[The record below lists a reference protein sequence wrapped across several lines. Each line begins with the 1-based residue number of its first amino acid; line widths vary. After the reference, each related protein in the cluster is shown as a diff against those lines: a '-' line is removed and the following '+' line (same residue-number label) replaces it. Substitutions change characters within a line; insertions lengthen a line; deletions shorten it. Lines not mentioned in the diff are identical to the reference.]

1 MTMKSVKKTE
11 TPRDRLARQY
21 PRKGARPAEI
31 KAWVAACEA
40 VATPE
45 ERAEYEKTGREIDEI
60 CRRVGFD
67 QLTQQFDSREFQVS
81 L

>member
-1 MTMKSVKKTE
+1 MKSVKKTE

-31 KAWVAACEA
+31 KAWVAACVA
-40 VATPE
+40 VATSA
-45 ERAEYEKTGREIDEI
+45 ERAEYEQTGRDIDEI
-60 CRRVGFD
+60 CRRIGFD
-67 QLTQQFDSREFQVS
+67 QPTQQFDSREFQVS